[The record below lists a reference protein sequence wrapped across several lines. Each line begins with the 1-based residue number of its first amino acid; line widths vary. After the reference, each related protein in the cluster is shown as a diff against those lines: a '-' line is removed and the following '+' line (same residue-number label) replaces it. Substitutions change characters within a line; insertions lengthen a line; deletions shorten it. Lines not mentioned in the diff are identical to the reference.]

1 MMTIQKP
8 KRMWQKKKDYN
19 KKKLIRKIRR
29 RNKVSFDDGKDG
41 SYSDLKTNR
50 PIIIGPGLLSVIT
63 PIPEKYKKGKDCFDD
78 GTDDN
83 IRKQIEK
90 DFPSSK
96 AFGTILPDYT
106 IVADPTFTRDK
117 TGAGEIEYFNEPEIT
132 YTNGYKK
139 INPVKGPSLVYNPNS
154 QTEEDIKL
162 DLLHHYREY
171 DPVYQDLLKDYTNT
185 QDPSQILYN
194 SEFQEYFRNLP
205 KEQQT
210 NENRNKLVKENL
222 NSQYMIQGID
232 GSLRGLMA
240 SDKLRSMGRYPSRTV
255 YERENLNTDAA
266 KRAYQNIVDYL
277 TSERLP
283 EVIVKPNYQR
293 GKDKGNNKQNWF
305 TRMAIGAVFNEN
317 PAVMTAAG
325 WHKDS
330 RGNWKQKRTAATN
343 KLADNLE
350 TISMMADG
358 TGSINLIKSAGKL
371 LWNIIRHPVRTAKQ
385 VKTLGNVAKN
395 VAIRGKKY
403 MAAATNKSIKGDET
417 LRKITKQIVAKKRT
431 LKLQDTIDRKISDL
445 KMPKTTKSQKPINQ
459 TQGFK
464 SELDW
469 SPESWFG
476 TRVGGQYDAEDIA
489 ALKSHLPE
497 YLEIEQIAKGNGTW
511 LKMPDGTIYSGDPRS
526 WVQLMSKDGKKLSEQ
541 RLFHGDSD
549 IFVDFDGKDVTPE
562 KIGNTILWTNTNKHL
577 PHTYGNHHYELAIP
591 KGVVNKTFD
600 AKGRNWNDLAD
611 ISDYKYKNTNDVFDD
626 LSKDNNI
633 MTISN
638 VVDVGSD
645 PRWTPGNNGIP
656 NMLDREKLHDYYKRV
671 FKGDDVV
678 LGKNVSRKSLLG
690 NNGNFDLS
698 NKNIYKSLF
707 PLLIGTELLQDNHNS
722 GKDIHIK
729 KANRGKFTEAAN
741 EHNMGVQEFARHVL
755 SAPEGKYSLTL
766 RKRANFARNFAH

>member
-19 KKKLIRKIRR
+19 KKRLIRKIQR
-29 RNKVSFDDGKDG
+29 RNKTSFDDGKDK

-63 PIPEKYKKGKDCFDD
+63 PNPEKYKKGKYCFGDGSDD
-78 GTDDN
+78 
-83 IRKQIEK
+83 IREQIEK

-106 IVADPTFTRDK
+106 VVSDPTFTRDK
-117 TGAGEIEYFNEPEIT
+117 TGAGEIEYFDEPEII
-132 YTNGYKK
+132 YANGYRKT
-139 INPVKGPSLVYNPNS
+139 NPTKGPSLVYNPNS
-154 QTEEDIKL
+154 QTEEDVKL
-162 DLLHHYREY
+162 DLLHHYRKY

-185 QDPSQILYN
+185 QYPGQILYN
-194 SEFQEYFRNLP
+194 SELGEYFRNLP

-210 NENRNKLVKENL
+210 DENWNKLVKENL
-222 NSQYMIQGID
+222 NSQYVIQGID

-266 KRAYQNIVDYL
+266 RRTYQNIVDYL

-283 EVIVKPNYQR
+283 EVIVKPNYQH
-293 GKDKGNNKQNWF
+293 GKNKGDNKQNWF
-305 TRMAIGAVFNEN
+305 TRMAIGAAFNEN

-358 TGSINLIKSAGKL
+358 TGSIDLIKSAGKL
-371 LWNIIRHPVRTAKQ
+371 LWNAIRHPVRTAKQ

-403 MAAATNKSIKGDET
+403 TVAAIDKSIKGNET
-417 LRKITKQIVAKKRT
+417 LRKITKPTVAKKRT
-431 LKLQDTIDRKISDL
+431 LKLQDTIDRKISDF

-476 TRVGGQYDAEDIA
+476 TRVGGQYDAEDVA

-497 YLEIEQIAKGNGTW
+497 YLEIERKAKADGTW
-511 LKMPDGTIYSGDPRS
+511 LKMDDGTTYQGDPRS
-526 WVQLMSKDGKKLSEQ
+526 WVQFMSNDGKKLSRQ

-549 IFVDFDGKDVTPE
+549 MFMDIDGKDVTPE
-562 KIGNTILWTNTNKHL
+562 KIGNTILWTNTNKYL

-591 KGVVNKTFD
+591 KGVANKTFD

-611 ISDYKYKNTNDVFDD
+611 ISDYKYRNTNDVFDD

-633 MTISN
+633 VTISN
-638 VVDVGSD
+638 VVDVGPDS
-645 PRWTPGNNGIP
+645 RWTPGNNGIP
-656 NMLDREKLHDYYKRV
+656 NMLDREQLHDYYKRV
-671 FKGDDVV
+671 FKGDNVV
-678 LGKNVSRKSLLG
+678 LGKDVPRKSLLG

-741 EHNMGVQEFARHVL
+741 EHNMGVQEFARQVL
-755 SAPEGKYSLTL
+755 SAPKGKYSSTL

>member
-19 KKKLIRKIRR
+19 KKRLIRKIQR
-29 RNKVSFDDGKDG
+29 RNKTSFDDGKDR
-41 SYSDLKTNR
+41 SYQDWKTKA
-50 PIIIGPGLLSVIT
+50 S
-63 PIPEKYKKGKDCFDD
+63 KYKHIDIDHDNTFNYEGFYNSDPDNAYRFLNDDPTAHFDDTYKTVYHPTFSGLSIYSGKVDPRFNPKGLKGGHWVNDYKYISPKETPVSMDDRINYIIDAENNGVQLRTYDDQPIWLDD
-78 GTDDN
+78 GTRWD
-83 IRKQIEK
+83 
-90 DFPSSK
+90 
-96 AFGTILPDYT
+96 GVLP
-106 IVADPTFTRDK
+106 
-117 TGAGEIEYFNEPEIT
+117 
-132 YTNGYKK
+132 
-139 INPVKGPSLVYNPNS
+139 
-154 QTEEDIKL
+154 Q
-162 DLLHHYREY
+162 
-171 DPVYQDLLKDYTNT
+171 
-185 QDPSQILYN
+185 
-194 SEFQEYFRNLP
+194 
-205 KEQQT
+205 
-210 NENRNKLVKENL
+210 
-222 NSQYMIQGID
+222 
-232 GSLRGLMA
+232 
-240 SDKLRSMGRYPSRTV
+240 
-255 YERENLNTDAA
+255 
-266 KRAYQNIVDYL
+266 
-277 TSERLP
+277 
-283 EVIVKPNYQR
+283 VIVKPDYQR

-305 TRMAIGAVFNEN
+305 TRMVIGAAFNEN

-358 TGSINLIKSAGKL
+358 TGSIDLIKSAGKL
-371 LWNIIRHPVRTAKQ
+371 LWNTIRHPVRTAKQ

-403 MAAATNKSIKGDET
+403 TVATIDKSIKGNET
-417 LRKITKQIVAKKRT
+417 LRKITKPIVAKKRT
-431 LKLQDTIDRKISDL
+431 FKLQDTIDRKISDF

-476 TRVGGQYDAEDIA
+476 TRVGGQYDAEDVA

-497 YLEIEQIAKGNGTW
+497 YLEIERKAKADGTW
-511 LKMPDGTIYSGDPRS
+511 LKMDDGTTYQGDPRS
-526 WVQLMSKDGKKLSEQ
+526 WVQLMSNDGKKLSRQ

-549 IFVDFDGKDVTPE
+549 MFMDIDGKDVTPE

-577 PHTYGNHHYELAIP
+577 SHTYGNHHYELAIP
-591 KGVVNKTFD
+591 KGVANKTFD
-600 AKGRNWNDLAD
+600 AKGRNWNDLTD
-611 ISDYKYKNTNDVFDD
+611 ISGYKYKNTNDVFDD
-626 LSKDNNI
+626 LSKDNNVV
-633 MTISN
+633 TINN
-638 VVDVGSD
+638 VVDVGPDS
-645 PRWTPGNNGIP
+645 RWTPGNNGIP
-656 NMLDREKLHDYYKRV
+656 NMLDREQLHDYYKRV

-678 LGKNVSRKSLLG
+678 LGKDVPRKSLLG

-722 GKDIHIK
+722 GKDIYIK

-741 EHNMGVQEFARHVL
+741 EHNMGVQEFARQVL
-755 SAPEGKYSLTL
+755 SAPKGKYSSTL

>member
-19 KKKLIRKIRR
+19 KKKLIRKIQR
-29 RNKVSFDDGKDG
+29 RNKTSFDDGKDR
-41 SYSDLKTNR
+41 SYQDWKTKASKYKHIDIDHDSTFDYEGFYNSDPDNAYRFLNDDPTAHFDDTYKTVYHPTFSDLSIYSGKVDPRFNPKGLKGGHWVNDHKYISPKETPVSMDDRINYIIDAENNGVQLR
-50 PIIIGPGLLSVIT
+50 TYDDQPIWL
-63 PIPEKYKKGKDCFDD
+63 DD
-78 GTDDN
+78 GTRWD
-83 IRKQIEK
+83 
-90 DFPSSK
+90 
-96 AFGTILPDYT
+96 GVLP
-106 IVADPTFTRDK
+106 
-117 TGAGEIEYFNEPEIT
+117 
-132 YTNGYKK
+132 
-139 INPVKGPSLVYNPNS
+139 
-154 QTEEDIKL
+154 Q
-162 DLLHHYREY
+162 
-171 DPVYQDLLKDYTNT
+171 
-185 QDPSQILYN
+185 
-194 SEFQEYFRNLP
+194 
-205 KEQQT
+205 
-210 NENRNKLVKENL
+210 
-222 NSQYMIQGID
+222 
-232 GSLRGLMA
+232 
-240 SDKLRSMGRYPSRTV
+240 
-255 YERENLNTDAA
+255 
-266 KRAYQNIVDYL
+266 
-277 TSERLP
+277 
-283 EVIVKPNYQR
+283 VIVKPDYQR

-305 TRMAIGAVFNEN
+305 TRMAIGAAFNEN

-358 TGSINLIKSAGKL
+358 TGSIDLIKSAGKL
-371 LWNIIRHPVRTAKQ
+371 LWNAIRHPVRTAKQ
-385 VKTLGNVAKN
+385 VKTLGNVVKN

-403 MAAATNKSIKGDET
+403 TVATIDKSIKGNET
-417 LRKITKQIVAKKRT
+417 LRKITKPIVAKKRT
-431 LKLQDTIDRKISDL
+431 LKLQDTIDRKISDF

-476 TRVGGQYDAEDIA
+476 TRVGGQYDAEDVA

-497 YLEIEQIAKGNGTW
+497 YLEIERKAKADGTW
-511 LKMPDGTIYSGDPRS
+511 LKMDDGTTYQGDPRS
-526 WVQLMSKDGKKLSEQ
+526 RVQLMSNDGKKLSRQ

-549 IFVDFDGKDVTPE
+549 MFMDIDGKDVTPE
-562 KIGNTILWTNTNKHL
+562 KIGNTILWTNTNKYL

-591 KGVVNKTFD
+591 KGVANKTFD
-600 AKGRNWNDLAD
+600 AKGRNWNDLVD
-611 ISDYKYKNTNDVFDD
+611 ISDYKYRNTNDVFDD
-626 LSKDNNI
+626 LSKDNNVV
-633 MTISN
+633 TINN
-638 VVDVGSD
+638 VVDVGPDS
-645 PRWTPGNNGIP
+645 RWTPGNNGIP
-656 NMLDREKLHDYYKRV
+656 NMLDREQLHDYYKRV

-678 LGKNVSRKSLLG
+678 LGKDVPRKSLLG

-741 EHNMGVQEFARHVL
+741 EHNMGVQEFARQVL
-755 SAPEGKYSLTL
+755 SAPKGKYSSTL

>member
-8 KRMWQKKKDYN
+8 KRIWQKKKDYN
-19 KKKLIRKIRR
+19 KKKLIRKIQR
-29 RNKVSFDDGKDG
+29 RNKTSFDDGKDR
-41 SYSDLKTNR
+41 SYQDWKTKASKYKHIDIDHDNTFDYEGFYNSDPDNAYRFLNDDPTAHFDDTYKTVYHPTFSDLSIYSGKVDPRFNPKGLKGGHWVNEHKYISPKETPVSMDDRINYIIDAENNGVQLR
-50 PIIIGPGLLSVIT
+50 TYDDQPIQL
-63 PIPEKYKKGKDCFDD
+63 DD
-78 GTDDN
+78 GTRWD
-83 IRKQIEK
+83 
-90 DFPSSK
+90 
-96 AFGTILPDYT
+96 GVLP
-106 IVADPTFTRDK
+106 
-117 TGAGEIEYFNEPEIT
+117 
-132 YTNGYKK
+132 
-139 INPVKGPSLVYNPNS
+139 
-154 QTEEDIKL
+154 Q
-162 DLLHHYREY
+162 
-171 DPVYQDLLKDYTNT
+171 
-185 QDPSQILYN
+185 
-194 SEFQEYFRNLP
+194 
-205 KEQQT
+205 
-210 NENRNKLVKENL
+210 
-222 NSQYMIQGID
+222 
-232 GSLRGLMA
+232 
-240 SDKLRSMGRYPSRTV
+240 
-255 YERENLNTDAA
+255 
-266 KRAYQNIVDYL
+266 
-277 TSERLP
+277 
-283 EVIVKPNYQR
+283 VIVKPDYQR

-305 TRMAIGAVFNEN
+305 TRMAIGAAFNEN

-358 TGSINLIKSAGKL
+358 TGSIDLIKSAGKL
-371 LWNIIRHPVRTAKQ
+371 LWNTIRHPVRTAKQ

-403 MAAATNKSIKGDET
+403 TVATIDESIKGNKT
-417 LRKITKQIVAKKRT
+417 LRKITKPIVAKKRT
-431 LKLQDTIDRKISDL
+431 LKLQDTIDRKISDF

-476 TRVGGQYDAEDIA
+476 TRVGGQYDAEDVA

-497 YLEIEQIAKGNGTW
+497 YLEIERKAKADGIW
-511 LKMPDGTIYSGDPRS
+511 LKMDDGTTYQGDPRS
-526 WVQLMSKDGKKLSEQ
+526 WVQLMSNDGKKLSRQ

-549 IFVDFDGKDVTPE
+549 MFMDIDGKDVTPE
-562 KIGNTILWTNTNKHL
+562 KIGNTILWTNTNKYL

-591 KGVVNKTFD
+591 KGVANKTFD

-626 LSKDNNI
+626 LSKDNNVV
-633 MTISN
+633 TINN
-638 VVDVGSD
+638 VVDVGPDS
-645 PRWTPGNNGIP
+645 RWTPGNNGIP
-656 NMLDREKLHDYYKRV
+656 NMLDREQLHDYYKRV
-671 FKGDDVV
+671 FKGDDVA
-678 LGKNVSRKSLLG
+678 LGKDVPRKSLLG

-722 GKDIHIK
+722 GKDIYIK

-741 EHNMGVQEFARHVL
+741 EHNMGVQEFARQVL
-755 SAPEGKYSLTL
+755 SAPKGKYSSTL

>member
-29 RNKVSFDDGKDG
+29 RNKTSFDSGK
-41 SYSDLKTNR
+41 
-50 PIIIGPGLLSVIT
+50 
-63 PIPEKYKKGKDCFDD
+63 
-78 GTDDN
+78 DN
-83 IRKQIEK
+83 IREQIEK

-132 YTNGYKK
+132 YANGYRKA
-139 INPVKGPSLVYNPNS
+139 NPTKGPSLVYNPNS
-154 QTEEDIKL
+154 QTAEDVKL
-162 DLLHHYREY
+162 DLLHHYRKY

-185 QDPSQILYN
+185 QDLGQILYN
-194 SEFQEYFRNLP
+194 SELGEYFRNLP

-210 NENRNKLVKENL
+210 DENWNKLVKENL
-222 NSQYMIQGID
+222 NSQYVIQGID

-240 SDKLRSMGRYPSRTV
+240 SDKLRSIGRYPSRTV

-266 KRAYQNIVDYL
+266 RRTYQNIVDYL

-283 EVIVKPNYQR
+283 EVIVKPNYQH
-293 GKDKGNNKQNWF
+293 GKNKGGNKQNWF
-305 TRMAIGAVFNEN
+305 TRMAIGAAFNEN

-330 RGNWKQKRTAATN
+330 RGNWKQKRTASTN

-358 TGSINLIKSAGKL
+358 TGSIDLIKSAGKL
-371 LWNIIRHPVRTAKQ
+371 LWNAIRHPVRTAKQ

-395 VAIRGKKY
+395 VAIRDKKY
-403 MAAATNKSIKGDET
+403 TVAAIDKSIKDNKT
-417 LRKITKQIVAKKRT
+417 LRKITKPIVAKKRT
-431 LKLQDTIDRKISDL
+431 LKLQDTIDRKISDF

-469 SPESWFG
+469 SPESWFSYRHDG
-476 TRVGGQYDAEDIA
+476 KFTEEDAQI
-489 ALKSHLPE
+489 LKSHVPE
-497 YLEIEQIAKGNGTW
+497 YLKIERDAKLNGTW
-511 LKMPDGTIYSGDPRS
+511 LKNPDGSDFIGDSRE
-526 WVQLMSKDGKKLSEQ
+526 WVMLNSKNGQKLNHDYFYNGVRGEKPFDPEYNDEVWGSDKQSIAATYFNRKNPHSEVNKLYYPKNAKVSKINAGHRHWGDINYEGSRTTTDIAKDDLIDKGADVVKIEDVLDLGPENTLPIVQNGFEYGTDYILKDGL
-541 RLFHGDSD
+541 
-549 IFVDFDGKDVTPE
+549 V
-562 KIGNTILWTNTNKHL
+562 
-577 PHTYGNHHYELAIP
+577 
-591 KGVVNKTFD
+591 
-600 AKGRNWNDLAD
+600 
-611 ISDYKYKNTNDVFDD
+611 
-626 LSKDNNI
+626 
-633 MTISN
+633 
-638 VVDVGSD
+638 
-645 PRWTPGNNGIP
+645 
-656 NMLDREKLHDYYKRV
+656 
-671 FKGDDVV
+671 
-678 LGKNVSRKSLLG
+678 RKSILG
-690 NNGNFDLS
+690 NNGNLDFG
-698 NKNIYKSLF
+698 NKNIYKALL
-707 PLLIGTELLQDNHNS
+707 PLLIGTKLSQENHNS

-741 EHNMGVQEFARHVL
+741 EHNMGVQEFARQVL
-755 SAPEGKYSLTL
+755 SAPKGKYSSTL

>member
-29 RNKVSFDDGKDG
+29 RNKTSFDDGKDR
-41 SYSDLKTNR
+41 SYQDWKTKASKYKHIDIDHDSTFDYEGFYNSDPDNAYRFLNDDPTAHFDDTYKTVYHPTFSDLSIYSGKVDPRFNPKGLKGGHWVNDHKYISPKETPVSMDNR
-50 PIIIGPGLLSVIT
+50 INYIIDAENNGVQLRTYDDQPIWL
-63 PIPEKYKKGKDCFDD
+63 DD
-78 GTDDN
+78 GTRWD
-83 IRKQIEK
+83 
-90 DFPSSK
+90 
-96 AFGTILPDYT
+96 GVLP
-106 IVADPTFTRDK
+106 
-117 TGAGEIEYFNEPEIT
+117 
-132 YTNGYKK
+132 
-139 INPVKGPSLVYNPNS
+139 
-154 QTEEDIKL
+154 Q
-162 DLLHHYREY
+162 
-171 DPVYQDLLKDYTNT
+171 
-185 QDPSQILYN
+185 
-194 SEFQEYFRNLP
+194 
-205 KEQQT
+205 
-210 NENRNKLVKENL
+210 
-222 NSQYMIQGID
+222 
-232 GSLRGLMA
+232 
-240 SDKLRSMGRYPSRTV
+240 
-255 YERENLNTDAA
+255 
-266 KRAYQNIVDYL
+266 
-277 TSERLP
+277 
-283 EVIVKPNYQR
+283 VIVKPDYQR

-305 TRMAIGAVFNEN
+305 TRMVIGAAFNEN

-358 TGSINLIKSAGKL
+358 TGSIDLIKSAGKL
-371 LWNIIRHPVRTAKQ
+371 LWNTIRHPVRTAKQ
-385 VKTLGNVAKN
+385 VKTLGNVVKN

-403 MAAATNKSIKGDET
+403 TVATIDKSIKGNET
-417 LRKITKQIVAKKRT
+417 LRKITKPIVAKKRT
-431 LKLQDTIDRKISDL
+431 LKLQDTIDRKISDF

-476 TRVGGQYDAEDIA
+476 TRVGRQYDAEDVA

-497 YLEIEQIAKGNGTW
+497 YLEIERKAKADGTW
-511 LKMPDGTIYSGDPRS
+511 LKMDDGTTYQGDPRS
-526 WVQLMSKDGKKLSEQ
+526 WVQLMSNDGKKLSRQ

-549 IFVDFDGKDVTPE
+549 MFMDIDGKDVTPE
-562 KIGNTILWTNTNKHL
+562 KIGNTILWTNTNKYL

-591 KGVVNKTFD
+591 KSVANKTFD
-600 AKGRNWNDLAD
+600 AKGRNWNDLVD
-611 ISDYKYKNTNDVFDD
+611 ISDYKYRNTNDVFDD
-626 LSKDNNI
+626 LSKDNNVV
-633 MTISN
+633 TINN
-638 VVDVGSD
+638 VVDVGPDS
-645 PRWTPGNNGIP
+645 RWTPGNNGIP
-656 NMLDREKLHDYYKRV
+656 NMLDREQLHDYYKRV

-678 LGKNVSRKSLLG
+678 LGKDVPRKSLLG

-722 GKDIHIK
+722 GKDIYIK

-741 EHNMGVQEFARHVL
+741 EHNMGVQEFARQVL
-755 SAPEGKYSLTL
+755 SAPKGKYSSTL

>member
-1 MMTIQKP
+1 MKTIQKP

-19 KKKLIRKIRR
+19 KKKLIRKIQR
-29 RNKVSFDDGKDG
+29 RNKTSFDGGKDR
-41 SYSDLKTNR
+41 SYQDWKTKAFKYKHIDINHDNTFDYEGFYNSDPDNAYRFLNDDPTAHFDDTYKTVYHPTFSDLSIYSGKVDPRFNPKGLKGGHWVNDYKYISPKETPVSMDDRINYIIDAENNGVQLR
-50 PIIIGPGLLSVIT
+50 TYDNQPIWL
-63 PIPEKYKKGKDCFDD
+63 DD
-78 GTDDN
+78 GTRWD
-83 IRKQIEK
+83 
-90 DFPSSK
+90 
-96 AFGTILPDYT
+96 GVLP
-106 IVADPTFTRDK
+106 
-117 TGAGEIEYFNEPEIT
+117 
-132 YTNGYKK
+132 
-139 INPVKGPSLVYNPNS
+139 
-154 QTEEDIKL
+154 Q
-162 DLLHHYREY
+162 
-171 DPVYQDLLKDYTNT
+171 
-185 QDPSQILYN
+185 
-194 SEFQEYFRNLP
+194 
-205 KEQQT
+205 
-210 NENRNKLVKENL
+210 
-222 NSQYMIQGID
+222 
-232 GSLRGLMA
+232 
-240 SDKLRSMGRYPSRTV
+240 
-255 YERENLNTDAA
+255 
-266 KRAYQNIVDYL
+266 
-277 TSERLP
+277 
-283 EVIVKPNYQR
+283 VIVKPDYQR

-305 TRMAIGAVFNEN
+305 TRMAIGAAFNEN

-325 WHKDS
+325 WYKDS

-358 TGSINLIKSAGKL
+358 TGSIDLIKSAGKL
-371 LWNIIRHPVRTAKQ
+371 LWNAIRHPVRTAKQ

-403 MAAATNKSIKGDET
+403 TVAAIDKSIKGNET
-417 LRKITKQIVAKKRT
+417 LHKITKPIVAKKRI
-431 LKLQDTIDRKISDL
+431 LKLQDTIDRKISDF

-476 TRVGGQYDAEDIA
+476 TRVNGQYDAEDVA

-497 YLEIEQIAKGNGTW
+497 YLEIERKAKADGTW
-511 LKMPDGTIYSGDPRS
+511 LKMDDGTTYHGDPRS
-526 WVQLMSKDGKKLSEQ
+526 WVQLMSNDGKKLLRQ

-549 IFVDFDGKDVTPE
+549 MFMDIDGKDVTPE
-562 KIGNTILWTNTNKHL
+562 KIGNTILWTNTNKYL
-577 PHTYGNHHYELAIP
+577 PHTYGNNHYELAIP
-591 KGVVNKTFD
+591 KGVANKTFD

-611 ISDYKYKNTNDVFDD
+611 ISDYKYRNTNDVFDD

-633 MTISN
+633 VTISN
-638 VVDVGSD
+638 VVDVGPD
-645 PRWTPGNNGIP
+645 PRWTPGNNGLPKTSDI
-656 NMLDREKLHDYYKRV
+656 EKLHDYYKRV
-671 FKGDDVV
+671 VKGDNVV
-678 LGKNVSRKSLLG
+678 VGKNVSRKSLLG

-755 SAPEGKYSLTL
+755 SAPKGKYSSTL